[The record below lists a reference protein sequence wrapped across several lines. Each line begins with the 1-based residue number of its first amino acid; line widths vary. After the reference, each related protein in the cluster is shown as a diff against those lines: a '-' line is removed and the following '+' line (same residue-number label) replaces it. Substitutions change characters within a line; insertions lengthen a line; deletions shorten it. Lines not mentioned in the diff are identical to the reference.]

1 MSVTPS
7 RVFLLRHGETEW
19 SITRRHTGRTDIPL
33 TDEGRRQA
41 ERLGA
46 PLSRERFA
54 LVLVSPLKRA
64 LETAR
69 LAGFATG
76 ETGSATGQTGFATG
90 ENSSS
95 PAEIEPDLVEWD
107 YGAYDGLTATDIR
120 RERPGWTPWEG
131 GYPGGETLDDLAARA
146 DRVLARLR
154 PVDGD
159 VALFAHGHILRV
171 ITARW
176 LEQPAVMGA
185 RYYLATGTLS
195 VLGWE
200 RETSVIDRWN
210 DGFRVYIGGAPY
222 PFFLPEARF
231 RLFNWRVGVDVALGG
246 YYNPLGYYD
255 YYDDSYADGSLSA
268 GALRGVV
275 ETVDYRRGSFVLR
288 DDASGSFVTVLMR
301 SGDRTFDAIRPGDYV
316 NVAGDWSR
324 AGLFNAYRADLL
336 DDGDSYRR

>member
-1 MSVTPS
+1 MSITPS

-19 SITRRHTGRTDIPL
+19 SITRQHTGRTDIPL

-69 LAGFATG
+69 LAGFATR
-76 ETGSATGQTGFATG
+76 ETGLATG
-90 ENSSS
+90 EKSSV
-95 PAEIEPDLVEWD
+95 AEIEPDLVEWD
-107 YGAYDGLTATDIR
+107 YGDYDGLTSTDIR
-120 RERPGWTPWEG
+120 RDRPGWTPWEG

-176 LEQPAVMGA
+176 LEQPAVMAA

-195 VLGWE
+195 ILGWE

-210 DGFRVYIGGAPY
+210 DGCH
-222 PFFLPEARF
+222 
-231 RLFNWRVGVDVALGG
+231 LGG
-246 YYNPLGYYD
+246 
-255 YYDDSYADGSLSA
+255 
-268 GALRGVV
+268 
-275 ETVDYRRGSFVLR
+275 
-288 DDASGSFVTVLMR
+288 
-301 SGDRTFDAIRPGDYV
+301 
-316 NVAGDWSR
+316 
-324 AGLFNAYRADLL
+324 
-336 DDGDSYRR
+336 